1 MLAEAKLRAAGKR
14 ALIHNEG
21 GSYAL
26 SCAGVAQ
33 SGYSFGFSQGDI
45 KADPKAWNVLHT
57 ILSDAV
63 AQGVL
68 TAAELALVE
77 QHHDELCGRGNPIA
91 ALVGKISGIL
101 NRQDARAAVDAMDD
115 ANFRD
120 SEDQMLRLFAAAE
133 ARWNRS
139 LGLAAAGAFTMWS
152 NMTGGLVQTT
162 NKVRNGIIDPPWDA
176 FMDVVGYLRHSK
188 YFTENPRQM
197 RHFLES
203 ICLGLKDCRNKNEI
217 VPADLEPQEVADL
230 NAALRGEGSSL
241 RLESIKV

>member
-1 MLAEAKLRAAGKR
+1 MVAEAKLRAAGKR

-21 GSYAL
+21 GSYDL

-45 KADPKAWNVLHT
+45 KADPKAWNLLHT

-63 AQGVL
+63 AQGAL
-68 TAAELALVE
+68 SAAELAVVE
-77 QHHDELCGRGNPIA
+77 EHHDELCVRGNPIA
-91 ALVGKISGIL
+91 PLVGKISGIL
-101 NRQDARAAVDAMDD
+101 NQPAARAAIDQMDD
-115 ANFRD
+115 ANFQD
-120 SEDQMLRLFAAAE
+120 SEDQMLGLFAAAQ
-133 ARWNRS
+133 ARWNRD

-162 NKVRNGIIDPPWDA
+162 NKIRNGIIDPPWDS

-203 ICLGLKDCRNKNEI
+203 ICLGLKDCLADNEI
-217 VPADLEPQEVADL
+217 VRADLDPQEVTDL

-241 RLESIKV
+241 SL